1 MNNEYHKHVIM
12 LRLKG
17 GLCNRVLALISGILW
32 AEDLDRR
39 LALYWPIAENLPY
52 AFQEFLDKDSIP
64 KVCCVHNG
72 YLTGAHSVKTKI
84 DMEAV
89 LQIFGDSEEIRIE
102 SYSQFHPD
110 TRSARG
116 NAILNSL
123 KWRGIPSEMTIQHI
137 LGLEY
142 I

>member
-1 MNNEYHKHVIM
+1 MNHEYHKNVLMI
-12 LRLKG
+12 RLKG

-39 LALYWPIAENLPY
+39 LAIYWPVAENMPHNL
-52 AFQEFLDKDSIP
+52 QEFLDPDSIP

-72 YLTGAHSVKTKI
+72 YLTNAHSVKNQ
-84 DMEAV
+84 MEMETI

-110 TRSARG
+110 TRGVRG
-116 NAILNSL
+116 VTIMNSI
-123 KWRGIPSEMTIQHI
+123 KWTHIPDIKMQHI
-137 LGLEY
+137 MGLEY
-142 I
+142 N